1 MFSSLI
7 FPDEI
12 KINLESTEKEES
24 FAELIEL
31 AAVKQ
36 PQIIREEAFEALCK
50 RENKL
55 STAISKNIAVPHA
68 ICKSIKNTS
77 ISIGISKNGIEFE
90 PINPNEKNP
99 TVHIIFQILFEEKDT
114 ELHLEILKDILQ
126 LVKNPDFVNKI
137 VNAKT
142 SQQAYDLICYY
153 EE

>member
-1 MFSSLI
+1 MLSSLI
-7 FPDEI
+7 SSGDI

-31 AAVKQ
+31 TAAKQ
-36 PQIIREEAFEALCK
+36 PQINREEAFTALIQ

-55 STAISKNIAVPHA
+55 STAVAKNIAVPHA

-77 ISIGISKNGIEFE
+77 ISIGISKSGIEFE
-90 PINPNEKNP
+90 PINPKEENP
-99 TVHIIFQILFEEKDT
+99 IVHIIFQILFEEKDT

-126 LVKNPDFVNKI
+126 LVKNTDFTDKI
-137 VNAKT
+137 IKAQT
-142 SQQAYDLICYY
+142 SQQAYDLIRSY